1 MKKREEI
8 NNTMG
13 LKSIAPFHLKREMLL
28 LPAKL
33 TQCSLIQDLQFKKM
47 YLKNLA
53 SSRGKKKNLK
63 KKNFFNL

>member
-47 YLKNLA
+47 
-53 SSRGKKKNLK
+53 GEKKNLK
-63 KKNFFNL
+63 KKNFFNP

>member
-47 YLKNLA
+47 
-53 SSRGKKKNLK
+53 GEKKNLK
-63 KKNFFNL
+63 KKKFF

>member
-13 LKSIAPFHLKREMLL
+13 LESIAPFHLKREMLL

-47 YLKNLA
+47 
-53 SSRGKKKNLK
+53 GEKKNLK